1 MLRISKLTDYGTMI
15 LVHLAMHSGSG
26 HPESVGSG
34 ELRAAHLCSASDV
47 ATGTRLALPT
57 VQKLLKLLARSD
69 LVRSVR
75 GAEGGYALAR
85 SPASITAA
93 EILAVL
99 EGPLSI
105 TECSTADSRCELED
119 GCPVGGAW
127 QKINRGIRGA
137 LDEITL
143 ADLAHPPREFPL
155 VDLSG
160 RAGRI
165 RHRLPSG

>member
-15 LVHLAMHSGSG
+15 LVHLAMHSG
-26 HPESVGSG
+26 
-34 ELRAAHLCSASDV
+34 HLNSASGV
-47 ATGTRLALPT
+47 ASGTRLALPT

-69 LVRSVR
+69 LVHSVR
-75 GAEGGYALAR
+75 GAEGGYELAR
-85 SPASITAA
+85 PPANISAA
-93 EILAVL
+93 EILDVL

-105 TECSTADSRCELED
+105 TECSTEDSRCELED

-137 LDEITL
+137 LDEISL
-143 ADLAHPPREFPL
+143 GELAHPPREFPL

-160 RAGRI
+160 RTGRI

>member
-15 LVHLAMHSGSG
+15 LVHLATHSGRLS
-26 HPESVGSG
+26 
-34 ELRAAHLCSASDV
+34 SASDV
-47 ATGTRLALPT
+47 AGGTRLAMPT
-57 VQKLLKLLARSD
+57 VQKLLKHLARSE

-75 GAEGGYALAR
+75 GAEGGYQLAR
-85 SPASITAA
+85 PPSSISAA
-93 EILAVL
+93 EILDVL

-105 TECSTADSRCELED
+105 TECSTKDGNCELED

-137 LDEITL
+137 LGEITL
-143 ADLAHPPREFPL
+143 AELAHPPREFPL

-160 RAGRI
+160 RSGRI
-165 RHRLPSG
+165 RHRLPSS

>member
-15 LVHLAMHSGSG
+15 LVHLAMHSGR
-26 HPESVGSG
+26 
-34 ELRAAHLCSASDV
+34 LNSANDV
-47 ATGTRLALPT
+47 ASGTRLALPT
-57 VQKLLKLLARSD
+57 VQKLLKLLARSE

-75 GAEGGYALAR
+75 GAEGGYELAR
-85 SPASITAA
+85 APSSISAA
-93 EILAVL
+93 EILDVL

-105 TECSTADSRCELED
+105 TECSTDDSHCELEN

-137 LDEITL
+137 LGEITL
-143 ADLAHPPREFPL
+143 AELAHPPREFPL

-160 RAGRI
+160 RTGRV
-165 RHRLPSG
+165 RHRMPSG

>member
-15 LVHLAMHSGSG
+15 LVHLAV
-26 HPESVGSG
+26 HPGR
-34 ELRAAHLCSASDV
+34 LNSASDV
-47 ATGTRLALPT
+47 AAGTRLALPT

-75 GAEGGYALAR
+75 GAEGGYVLAR
-85 SPASITAA
+85 TPGTISAA
-93 EILAVL
+93 DILDVL

-105 TECSTADSRCELED
+105 TECSTSDSRCELEN

-137 LDEITL
+137 LGEITL

-160 RAGRI
+160 RAGRV
-165 RHRLPSG
+165 RHRLPTS

>member
-15 LVHLAMHSGSG
+15 LVHLAGHSAAGGSSEVDG
-26 HPESVGSG
+26 G
-34 ELRAAHLCSASDV
+34 HLCSASDV

-69 LVRSVR
+69 LVRSAR
-75 GAEGGYALAR
+75 GAEGGYVLAR
-85 SPASITAA
+85 APASITAA
-93 EILAVL
+93 DILDVL

-137 LDEITL
+137 LEEISL

-160 RAGRI
+160 RTGRI

>member
-15 LVHLAMHSGSG
+15 LVHLAVHSG
-26 HPESVGSG
+26 P
-34 ELRAAHLCSASDV
+34 LCSASDV

-75 GAEGGYALAR
+75 GAEGGYVLAR
-85 SPASITAA
+85 ASTSITAA
-93 EILAVL
+93 EILDVL

-105 TECSTADSRCELED
+105 TECSTTDSRCELED
-119 GCPVGGAW
+119 GCPTGGAW
-127 QKINRGIRGA
+127 QKINRGIRSA

-143 ADLAHPPREFPL
+143 AELAHPPREFPL

-165 RHRLPSG
+165 RHRLPSA

>member
-15 LVHLAMHSGSG
+15 LVHLAVHSGR
-26 HPESVGSG
+26 
-34 ELRAAHLCSASDV
+34 LNSAQHDV
-47 ATGTRLALPT
+47 ASGTRLALPT
-57 VQKLLKLLARSD
+57 VQKLLKLLAESE
-69 LVRSVR
+69 LVHSVR
-75 GAEGGYALAR
+75 GAEGGYELTR
-85 SPASITAA
+85 PPASISAA
-93 EILAVL
+93 EILDVL

-105 TECSTADSRCELED
+105 TECSTKDGNCELED

-137 LDEITL
+137 LGEITL
-143 ADLAHPPREFPL
+143 AELAHPPREFPL

-165 RHRLPSG
+165 RHRLPSS

>member
-15 LVHLAMHSGSG
+15 LVHLAAHGG
-26 HPESVGSG
+26 PAHKG
-34 ELRAAHLCSASDV
+34 HLCSASDV
-47 ATGTRLALPT
+47 AAGTRLALPT

-75 GAEGGYALAR
+75 GAEGGYVLAQ

-93 EILAVL
+93 DILDVL

-105 TECSTADSRCELED
+105 TECSTAESRCELED

-127 QKINRGIRGA
+127 QKINRGIRAA
-137 LDEITL
+137 LGEITL
-143 ADLAHPPREFPL
+143 AELAHPPREFPL

-160 RAGRI
+160 RTGRL
-165 RHRLPSG
+165 RQRMPSD

>member
-15 LVHLAMHSGSG
+15 LVHLAVHGG
-26 HPESVGSG
+26 PAHAP
-34 ELRAAHLCSASDV
+34 HLCSASDV

-75 GAEGGYALAR
+75 GAEGGYVLAR
-85 SPASITAA
+85 TPASITATD
-93 EILAVL
+93 ILDVL
-99 EGPLSI
+99 EGPLGI
-105 TECSTADSRCELED
+105 TECSTSDSRCELED

-155 VDLSG
+155 LDLSG

-165 RHRLPSG
+165 RHRVTSA

>member
-15 LVHLAMHSGSG
+15 LVHLAVHSGR
-26 HPESVGSG
+26 
-34 ELRAAHLCSASDV
+34 LNSASDV
-47 ATGTRLALPT
+47 AGGTRLALPT
-57 VQKLLKLLARSD
+57 VQKLLKLLARSE

-75 GAEGGYALAR
+75 GAEGGYELAR
-85 SPASITAA
+85 SPASISAA
-93 EILAVL
+93 EILDVL

-105 TECSTADSRCELED
+105 TECSTGDSRCELED

-127 QKINRGIRGA
+127 QKINRGIRSA
-137 LDEITL
+137 LGEITL
-143 ADLAHPPREFPL
+143 AELAQPPREFPL

-165 RHRLPSG
+165 RHRLPTD

>member
-1 MLRISKLTDYGTMI
+1 MI
-15 LVHLAMHSGSG
+15 LVHLANHSG
-26 HPESVGSG
+26 
-34 ELRAAHLCSASDV
+34 HLNSASDV
-47 ATGTRLALPT
+47 ASGTRLALPT
-57 VQKLLKLLARSD
+57 VQKLLKLLARSE

-85 SPASITAA
+85 PPGRISAA
-93 EILAVL
+93 EILDVL

-105 TECSTADSRCELED
+105 TECSTVDSRCELEN

-137 LDEITL
+137 LGEITL
-143 ADLAHPPREFPL
+143 AELAHPPAEFPL

-160 RAGRI
+160 RGGRA
-165 RHRLPSG
+165 RNRLTSA

>member
-15 LVHLAMHSGSG
+15 LVHLAGHSGS
-26 HPESVGSG
+26 VLSG
-34 ELRAAHLCSASDV
+34 EAHTGHLCSASDV

-57 VQKLLKLLARSD
+57 VQKLLKLLARSE

-75 GAEGGYALAR
+75 GAEGGYVLAR
-85 SPASITAA
+85 APATITAA
-93 EILAVL
+93 DILDVL

-127 QKINRGIRGA
+127 QKINRGIRSA

-160 RAGRI
+160 RTGRI

>member
-15 LVHLAMHSGSG
+15 LVHLAV
-26 HPESVGSG
+26 HPGR
-34 ELRAAHLCSASDV
+34 LNSATDV
-47 ATGTRLALPT
+47 ASGTRLALPT

-75 GAEGGYALAR
+75 GAEGGYVLAR
-85 SPASITAA
+85 SPGSISAA
-93 EILAVL
+93 EILDVL

-105 TECSTADSRCELED
+105 TECSTAESRCELED

-155 VDLSG
+155 VDMSG
-160 RAGRI
+160 RGTRP
-165 RHRLPSG
+165 RHRAPTG

>member
-15 LVHLAMHSGSG
+15 LVHLAVRARGAKDG
-26 HPESVGSG
+26 VVDPE
-34 ELRAAHLCSASDV
+34 HLCSASDV
-47 ATGTRLALPT
+47 AAGTRLALPT
-57 VQKLLKLLARSD
+57 VQKLLKLLARSE

-85 SPASITAA
+85 NPATITAA
-93 EILAVL
+93 EILDVF

-119 GCPVGGAW
+119 GCPTGGAW

-137 LDEITL
+137 LDEISL

-160 RAGRI
+160 RASRL
-165 RHRLPSG
+165 RHRLPPGQG

>member
-15 LVHLAMHSGSG
+15 LVHLATHSGRLS
-26 HPESVGSG
+26 
-34 ELRAAHLCSASDV
+34 SASDV
-47 ATGTRLALPT
+47 ASGTRLALPT
-57 VQKLLKLLARSD
+57 VQKLLKLLARSE

-75 GAEGGYALAR
+75 GAEGGYELAR
-85 SPASITAA
+85 APARISAA
-93 EILAVL
+93 EILDVL

-105 TECSTADSRCELED
+105 TECSTEDSRCELEN

-137 LDEITL
+137 LGEITL
-143 ADLAHPPREFPL
+143 AELAHPPTEFPL

-160 RAGRI
+160 RTGRL
-165 RHRLPSG
+165 RHRLP